1 MQRQINTLKTE
12 VGAIEAALTRAR
24 QEART
29 ATGQLSRVQ
38 RRNFNDRDIELL
50 HEVDVL
56 HDQQR
61 QAQRQSDEADSVN
74 AKLREDLC
82 TLQANFDEKAA
93 ELRNESRRHSLLTKE
108 LNSLLDENNK
118 VKQLLMLRRRQ
129 GAMLQQQQQQ
139 RDSISLSHGE
149 DAVRNNM
156 DAVRSM
162 GRQSE
167 CISERLRAGTTLNR
181 ARSMLSLDQHRA
193 SQSMVLNQTSLRQG
207 ENNTFARESSF
218 LSRESTFFR
227 QKNVNG
233 TTKPIINI
241 ASAEAQSDTRTAE
254 VTPTETAPCGNLP
267 ILSSAKTWRP

>member
-1 MQRQINTLKTE
+1 MGE
-12 VGAIEAALTRAR
+12 IETALTRAR
-24 QEART
+24 QEARSTT
-29 ATGQLSRVQ
+29 ALLSRAQ

-61 QAQRQSDEADSVN
+61 QTQRQSDEADSAN
-74 AKLREDLC
+74 TKLREDLC
-82 TLQANFDEKAA
+82 TVQANYDEKVA

-108 LNSLLDENNK
+108 FNSLLDENNK

-139 RDSISLSHGE
+139 RDAISLGVSHGE
-149 DAVRNNM
+149 DAGRNM

-162 GRQSE
+162 ARQSE
-167 CISERLRAGTTLNR
+167 CISERLRAGTTLHR
-181 ARSMLSLDQHRA
+181 ARSMLSLDQHRV
-193 SQSMVLNQTSLRQG
+193 SQSMGLNQTSLRQG
-207 ENNTFARESSF
+207 EKNTFARESSF

-227 QKNVNG
+227 QKNANG
-233 TTKPIINI
+233 TTKPIISI
-241 ASAEAQSDTRTAE
+241 DSSETQSDTRAAE
-254 VTPTETAPCGNLP
+254 VTQTETAPGGNLP